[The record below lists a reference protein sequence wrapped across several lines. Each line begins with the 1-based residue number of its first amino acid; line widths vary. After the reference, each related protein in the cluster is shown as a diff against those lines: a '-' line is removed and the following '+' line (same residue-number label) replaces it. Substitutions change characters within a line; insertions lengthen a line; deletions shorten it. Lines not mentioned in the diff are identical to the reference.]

1 VQKWREENSGKAG
14 DVAWSDA
21 ELCEV
26 PGEDEVV
33 EDEHDPAQADEEE
46 YWAEASEDA
55 CGEGSFGCGL

>member
-1 VQKWREENSGKAG
+1 MQKRCEENSGKAG
-14 DVAWSDA
+14 DVAGSYA
-21 ELCEV
+21 ELCEM

-55 CGEGSFGCGL
+55 GGDGSFGCGL